1 MACFSS
7 CCCDFLFPLPFAM
20 TWIDTSQRY
29 SNTMPC
35 FHAMSTV
42 ALSTRS
48 HLRVLP
54 IYNIEYVIRTDIPT
68 NGSVYRINSSPS
80 HCWFTDFLHIHCAVF
95 RSRSTIPCCRNLW
108 TKNEVINHSYPLI
121 HLWKACLNPLVLRG
135 GDWSDS
141 LSPSCRNPPA
151 PFLRWDDAAPHIAR
165 LGDIHHTGTL
175 FCYVVTSKMMWHF
188 RLLRVGEIWF
198 WFSLF
203 TMNED
208 SSLTCW

>member
-1 MACFSS
+1 MSLGLTFQPM
-7 CCCDFLFPLPFAM
+7 DLF
-20 TWIDTSQRY
+20 IE
-29 SNTMPC
+29 
-35 FHAMSTV
+35 STV
-42 ALSTRS
+42 PHHIADLQIFF
-48 HLRVLP
+48 
-54 IYNIEYVIRTDIPT
+54 IYIVQ
-68 NGSVYRINSSPS
+68 SSDHGPPS
-80 HCWFTDFLHIHCAVF
+80 PVPF
-95 RSRSTIPCCRNLW
+95 CRNFW
-108 TKNEVINHSYPLI
+108 TKNEVINHSHPLI